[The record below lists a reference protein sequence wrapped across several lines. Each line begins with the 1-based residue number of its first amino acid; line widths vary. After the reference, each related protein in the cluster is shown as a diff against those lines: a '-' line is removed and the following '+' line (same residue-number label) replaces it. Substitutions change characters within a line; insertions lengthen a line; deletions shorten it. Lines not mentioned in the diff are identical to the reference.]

1 MSSLPVIN
9 LSATGANIKTLIKT
23 NGLTVSDIQNALGF
37 NTPQSIFK
45 WLRGDTLPSID
56 NLVALSYILNITVDR
71 LIITTPAV

>member
-1 MSSLPVIN
+1 MSSLPVIY